1 MDATMT
7 TRSYVDTDDVMAP
20 DERHRFLIDLYRARL
35 TRLLCGEHIITNGL
49 APAEQ
54 RRLRSR
60 AVLTTVRALT
70 ELGEGAAAS
79 DLLRQAPRP

>member
-7 TRSYVDTDDVMAP
+7 TRSSIATDDVMAP
-20 DERHRFLIDLYRARL
+20 DERHQFLIDLYRARL
-35 TRLLCGEHIITNGL
+35 IRLLSGEPVVTNGL

-60 AVLTTVRALT
+60 AVVITVRALT

-79 DLLRQAPRP
+79 DLLRQAQRP